1 MKNKASNVSSKL
13 PRAAQLQTTREKK
26 CGNCNVAGAELDADW
41 VWLWVSRLTAPP
53 ARSVPAWVRSQP
65 GSSSTY
71 CGVYT
76 AYPYLIVGVLQT

>member
-1 MKNKASNVSSKL
+1 MKNKASNVSSKR

-26 CGNCNVAGAELDADW
+26 LDADRVW
-41 VWLWVSRLTAPP
+41 VNGSPSESSDNP
-53 ARSVPAWVRSQP
+53 AGVRSQP

-76 AYPYLIVGVLQT
+76 A

>member
-41 VWLWVSRLTAPP
+41 VWLDWVSRLTAQP
-53 ARSVPAWVRSQP
+53 ARSQP
-65 GSSSTY
+65 GCDRSL
-71 CGVYT
+71 GLV
-76 AYPYLIVGVLQT
+76 

>member
-13 PRAAQLQTTREKK
+13 PRAAQLQTTLEKK
-26 CGNCNVAGAELDADW
+26 RGNWNVAGAELDAVCVWDW
-41 VWLWVSRLTAPP
+41 VSESSDSP
-53 ARSVPAWVRSQP
+53 ALVWSQP

-76 AYPYLIVGVLQT
+76 AYPYLLVGILQT